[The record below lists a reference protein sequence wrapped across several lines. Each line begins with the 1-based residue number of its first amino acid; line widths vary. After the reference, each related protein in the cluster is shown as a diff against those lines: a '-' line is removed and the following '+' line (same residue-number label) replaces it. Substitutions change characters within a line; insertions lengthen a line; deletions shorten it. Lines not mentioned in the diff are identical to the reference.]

1 VENDSQLLS
10 AVVSLARGRIG
21 ACLPR
26 RRRDRVTLR
35 SSEARTG
42 KLTGER
48 EKRGRTWRD
57 RGKELKR
64 TTLSNKTL
72 GE

>member
-10 AVVSLARGRIG
+10 AVVSLVRGRIG

-35 SSEARTG
+35 SSEASAG

-57 RGKELKR
+57 RGKY
-64 TTLSNKTL
+64 
-72 GE
+72 